1 LQLTSF
7 HRQLN
12 LYGFRRIVNGSYRH
26 DLFQRDKPELFLQM
40 KINRTSTS
48 TAASREDA
56 AKSRGGAAKSRE
68 YAGKKSDDI
77 IKGLVASGSLAA
89 AKIME
94 KKKND
99 YLTNN
104 KGGVNNNRP
113 SPEVHE
119 GTQAPKR
126 PRGRPPKKLGGN
138 DNGVDNKKPS
148 SKVHEST
155 TASQE
160 DKQLKAPQA
169 APVKTTTTTL
179 KGEEKVTSTAVTYN
193 HLKVPP
199 VLPNE
204 SILQITADKQIQ
216 AYLDSRPKPNT
227 LEDEEDST
235 SAHSPPVAT
244 RSSNRIKKEKLKQ
257 SAEND
262 DDEEEEESTTRS
274 TRSSKRNKST
284 SKEQPKRG
292 NTYGVKHRKFKVN
305 RDEPTGKDG
314 LTKSQ
319 AAAIERAFSR
329 HDIPSEVISSQY
341 RYARNQFY
349 ENKTKSSSSK
359 PPPPITNWDAK
370 RLQEWNKAAAATD
383 ILPGG
388 HWTKEEDDR
397 IVAFAASGENVEK
410 GSTNWDE
417 IRLPGRVSEQVKRR
431 WENILDPNIKNNGMW
446 TEAEMKLLID
456 GQKELGNKWAE
467 IAERIPG
474 RNECAVKN
482 RWYNF
487 KTSEKKKAKKKEAKE
502 KAEEA
507 LSESKLAATAAKQ
520 KQSSCLPKDKDE
532 GTRSFTR
539 EDDILLMKGMM
550 KHGNNSW
557 KKIYADEPGLHH
569 IQQSA
574 LKDRARNEHFQ
585 TRYQRAKL
593 DPSLLDRVDEL
604 CGAACQRIYSKEKV
618 SLLEGINKLKG
629 GTAQPRNNKIKSIAV
644 PRLPQQMVV
653 QPQKPTAATTVPRE
667 NPAASIPKTGSQ
679 ESVINDKT
687 SESLEGNFPL
697 FYETLKKQEQ
707 EMQLESKRSSEK
719 EESKVH
725 QGEDE
730 DVSEVLSA
738 LFSMK
743 SKGFKF
749 KEDRESSTMEEGK
762 VSSGESGT
770 AVEEYNNPL
779 VCPYCSKRFVS
790 MGGRQYHIGK
800 CVIVR
805 SGLVILVI

>member
-1 LQLTSF
+1 
-7 HRQLN
+7 
-12 LYGFRRIVNGSYRH
+12 
-26 DLFQRDKPELFLQM
+26 M

-56 AKSRGGAAKSRE
+56 AKSRGDAAKSRE

-104 KGGVNNNRP
+104 KGGVNNIRP

-138 DNGVDNKKPS
+138 DNSVDNKKPS
-148 SKVHEST
+148 SKVHEGT

-160 DKQLKAPQA
+160 DKQLKAPPA
-169 APVKTTTTTL
+169 APVKTTTDTAQ
-179 KGEEKVTSTAVTYN
+179 GEEKVTPTVTYN

-227 LEDEEDST
+227 LEDEEKDSA
-235 SAHSPPVAT
+235 SAPSPPVAT

-257 SAEND
+257 SAE
-262 DDEEEEESTTRS
+262 DEEEEESPSRS
-274 TRSSKRNKST
+274 TRSSKRNKGT

-292 NTYGVKHRKFKVN
+292 NTYGIKHRKFKVN
-305 RDEPTGKDG
+305 RDGPRGYKDG

-319 AAAIERAFSR
+319 ADAIERAFSR
-329 HDIPSEVISSQY
+329 HNIPSEVISSQY

-397 IVAFAASGENVEK
+397 IVAFAASRENVEK

-417 IRLPGRVSEQVKRR
+417 LRLPGRVAEQVKRR

-446 TEAEMKLLID
+446 TEAEMKILTD

-507 LSESKLAATAAKQ
+507 LSESKLAATAAAAKQ

-618 SLLEGINKLKG
+618 PEGNDKLKG
-629 GTAQPRNNKIKSIAV
+629 GTAQPRKKKIKSIAV

-653 QPQKPTAATTVPRE
+653 QPQKPIASTTTVPIE
-667 NPAASIPKTGSQ
+667 SSAAPMPKTGSQ

-707 EMQLESKRSSEK
+707 EMQLESKMSAKKE
-719 EESKVH
+719 EESKV
-725 QGEDE
+725 QEGGDE

-743 SKGFKF
+743 SKGVKF
-749 KEDRESSTMEEGK
+749 KEDSESSMEEGK
-762 VSSGESGT
+762 VSGGESGT

-790 MGGRQYHIGK
+790 LGGRQYHIGK
-800 CVIVR
+800 CIIVG
-805 SGLVILVI
+805 SGSITLVIYKTLY